1 MREEE
6 DARARQGRTSGLR
19 LQLATITVGGLPGSG
34 KSTFAKLLASKMG
47 LEYLSAGQVF
57 RQMAVESGM
66 DLETFSK
73 RAEGDH
79 AIDRRLDRMQV
90 RLARGK
96 EIVVDSR
103 LSAWMIKK
111 PDLKVCLVA
120 GFEERAKRIAERDGL
135 STEEAIRR
143 VREREDSERRRY
155 RQIYNIDIG
164 DVEVYDIVVNSG
176 TYLPEEIVAIVR
188 KALDALGA
196 RSKPRRSR

>member
-1 MREEE
+1 M
-6 DARARQGRTSGLR
+6 
-19 LQLATITVGGLPGSG
+19 ATITVGGLPGSG

-73 RAEGDH
+73 RAEGDR

-96 EIVVDSR
+96 DIVVDSR

-164 DVEVYDIVVNSG
+164 NMEVYDIVINSG
-176 TYLPEEIVAIVR
+176 TYLPDEIVGIVR
-188 KALDALGA
+188 KALDVLGA
-196 RSKPRRSR
+196 RGKRRRSG